1 MALQAA
7 RIHQNARERV
17 MSPIGAAGGEGVM
30 IFGGAARHRKPP
42 AAAALHASP
51 ADDYKPNRRYSP
63 ELRQDWRAPQ
73 KPQNTA
79 PAGSACRHWRQYVM
93 AG

>member
-1 MALQAA
+1 MVP
-7 RIHQNARERV
+7 N
-17 MSPIGAAGGEGVM
+17 GAAGGGRM
-30 IFGGAARHRKPP
+30 RIFGRAARPRKTS

-51 ADDYKPNRRYSP
+51 ADDHNPNCQCSP
-63 ELRQDWRAPQ
+63 ELHPDWRVPQ